1 MPNKRAEGLKRTT
14 ITVDV
19 ALYMWAMA
27 EAKRR
32 GLNNVRTIVRVLIAE
47 EKRKQ
52 GNKTHEKNR

>member
-19 ALYMWAMA
+19 ELYLWAMT

-32 GLNNVRTIVRVLIAE
+32 GINNFSTFVRVLIAE
-47 EKRKQ
+47 ERRKQ
-52 GNKTHEKNR
+52 GNKTHEKNH